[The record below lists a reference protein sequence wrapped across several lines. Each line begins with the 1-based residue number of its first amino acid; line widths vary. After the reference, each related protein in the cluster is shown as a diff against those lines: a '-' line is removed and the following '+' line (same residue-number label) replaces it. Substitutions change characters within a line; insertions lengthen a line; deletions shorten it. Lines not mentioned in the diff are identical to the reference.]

1 MHIPKRYGES
11 RIDSCP
17 FCGRQSLIK
26 NSQGI
31 PVCSDHK
38 NMDLPEMKCACGEYL
53 LMQQGKFGAFF
64 NCLRCGNVNMK
75 KALEIN
81 SDRINKVTE
90 SGNTP
95 VKKPSGKVEYVKK
108 NVVAR
113 DQVVR
118 SDDPRYF

>member
-1 MHIPKRYGES
+1 MYIPKRYGES
-11 RIDSCP
+11 RIEQCP

-31 PVCSDHK
+31 PVCRDHK
-38 NMDLPEMKCACGEYL
+38 DKELPEMKCACGEYL

-64 NCLRCGNVNMK
+64 NCLRCGNINMK

-81 SDRINKVTE
+81 SDRINKITASE
-90 SGNTP
+90 KIE
-95 VKKPSGKVEYVKK
+95 VKKPSGKTELVRKT
-108 NVVAR
+108 VVAR